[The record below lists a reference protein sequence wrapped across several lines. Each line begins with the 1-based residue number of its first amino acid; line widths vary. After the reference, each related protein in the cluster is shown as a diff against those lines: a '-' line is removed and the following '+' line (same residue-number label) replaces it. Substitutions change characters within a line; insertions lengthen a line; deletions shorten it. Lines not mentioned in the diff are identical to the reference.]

1 MGMMASSSEGKKFYM
16 FLSTTFLVLLSLYV
30 TAHLCTSYQLLHQSR
45 RPRLS
50 SSSRSPDAS
59 IEGCRDL
66 HRFEDYRAKCQYVVS
81 EPRCRPKGYL
91 NYLRLFYC
99 VCGRY
104 PVFGYTI
111 LVLWLV
117 LLFYLLGNTA
127 ADYFCP
133 SLESLSKVLKLSP
146 TIAGVTLLSLGNG
159 ASDVFSSI
167 ISFMGTSNGDVGLN
181 SILGGAFFVSNVV
194 TGIISICIGPSEITV
209 DKTSFIRDAC
219 FFLLALSSLLVII
232 TVGRI
237 NVWGAMAFTSLYF
250 VYVFF
255 VSTTHFCRKKYGAA
269 AAALFDPS
277 PPLPL
282 DSSYFSS
289 AAAASPSEGGAS
301 TKRRQLGAPLLAAS
315 VEMDDPTSP
324 PKPETPGTGDA
335 AALLKGKTTHDAAA
349 TCATLSSAAK
359 HHALRFIFFLELP
372 LYLPRRLTIPDVS
385 EERWSKFY
393 AVSSVT
399 LAPLLLA
406 ALWSSQRGG
415 MGPRAST
422 ALYLVSSL
430 LGLVSGAAA
439 FLTTERSSP
448 PKRFLFPW
456 LGGGFLMSVVW
467 TYIITEELMSLLV
480 SLGAILGISPSIL
493 GLTVLAWGNS
503 LGDLI
508 ANVAMALNG
517 GPDGAQVAISGCLA
531 GPIFNTLMGLG
542 LSLFFSSWAEYP
554 AFTIIPRDPSLFQTI
569 GFLMSGLLWAL
580 VILPGR
586 GMRLDRVLG
595 IGLLSVY
602 LCFLTLRV
610 AQYLGLMELDGLLGS
625 IMSRSDR

>member
-1 MGMMASSSEGKKFYM
+1 MAAAADGKKFYL

-45 RPRLS
+45 RPRVAAAP
-50 SSSRSPDAS
+50 PDA
-59 IEGCRDL
+59 EGCRDL
-66 HRFEDYRAKCQYVVS
+66 HRFDDYRAKCRYVLE
-81 EPRCRPKGYL
+81 EPQCRPKGYL

-99 VCGRY
+99 VCGSH
-104 PVFGYTI
+104 PVFGYTC
-111 LVLWLV
+111 LVFWLV

-194 TGIISICIGPSEITV
+194 TGIISICVGPSEIAV

-232 TVGRI
+232 TVGKI

-255 VSTTHFCRKKYGAA
+255 VSTTHFCRKKYGATA
-269 AAALFDPS
+269 ASLFDTGA
-277 PPLPL
+277 PPLPV
-282 DSSYFSS
+282 DD
-289 AAAASPSEGGAS
+289 GGA
-301 TKRRQLGAPLLAAS
+301 TDAGGKRRQLGAPLLTG
-315 VEMDDPTSP
+315 VELDDPISP
-324 PKPETPGTGDA
+324 PKVPPTAASACDGDNHRKLHPA
-335 AALLKGKTTHDAAA
+335 CSALRSAA
-349 TCATLSSAAK
+349 TRHASQVLTL
-359 HHALRFIFFLELP
+359 LELP

-415 MGPRAST
+415 MSSSASA
-422 ALYLVSSL
+422 ALYLVSLSI
-430 LGLVSGAAA
+430 GLVSGGAA
-439 FLTTERSSP
+439 FLTTEKARP
-448 PKRFLFPW
+448 PSKFLFPW

-542 LSLFFSSWAEYP
+542 LSLFFSSWGEYP
-554 AFTIIPRDPSLFQTI
+554 ASTIIPRDPSLFQTI

-586 GMRLDRVLG
+586 GMKLDKVLG
-595 IGLLSVY
+595 VGLLSVY
-602 LCFLTLRV
+602 LCFLSLRV
-610 AQYLGLMELDGLLGS
+610 AQYLGVMELDGLVGS
-625 IMSRSDR
+625 LLSSLDR

>member
-1 MGMMASSSEGKKFYM
+1 MVAAAMGSSSSSSSEGKKFYL

-30 TAHLCTSYQLLHQSR
+30 TAHLCTSYQFLHQSR
-45 RPRLS
+45 RPRLGRSVSPPAS
-50 SSSRSPDAS
+50 SSPDAS
-59 IEGCRDL
+59 MEGCHDL
-66 HRFEDYRAKCQYVVS
+66 HRFDGHREKCRYVSS
-81 EPRCRPKGYL
+81 EPRCRPKGYI

-99 VCGRY
+99 ACGGH
-104 PVFGYTI
+104 PVAGYAV

-167 ISFMGTSNGDVGLN
+167 ISFMGASSGDVGLN

-194 TGIISICIGPSEITV
+194 TGIISICVGPSEIAV
-209 DKTSFIRDAC
+209 DKTSFVRDAC

-237 NVWGAMAFTSLYF
+237 NLWGAIAFTSLYF

-255 VSTTHFCRKKYGAA
+255 VSTTHFCRKKYA
-269 AAALFDPS
+269 
-277 PPLPL
+277 
-282 DSSYFSS
+282 S
-289 AAAASPSEGGAS
+289 AASSLFSDPHHLPVDAPTAATNST
-301 TKRRQLGAPLLAAS
+301 TKRRRELAAPLLLS
-315 VEMDDPTSP
+315 TVEMDDPTSP
-324 PKPETPGTGDA
+324 HLQKPTNSTGTAPA
-335 AALLKGKTTHDAAA
+335 AAPTPTTCL
-349 TCATLSSAAK
+349 TKLRSSALR
-359 HHALRFIFFLELP
+359 ALWLLELP
-372 LYLPRRLTIPDVS
+372 LYLPRRLTIPDVT

-406 ALWSSQRGG
+406 ALWGSQRGG
-415 MGPRAST
+415 MSPRASLV
-422 ALYLVSSL
+422 LYLVSSL
-430 LGLVSGAAA
+430 VGLASGAAA

-448 PKRFLFPW
+448 PKRLLFPW

-480 SLGAILGISPSIL
+480 SLGAVLGISPSIL

-517 GPDGAQVAISGCLA
+517 GADGAQVAISGCLA

-554 AFTIIPRDPSLFQTI
+554 ASTLIPRDPSLYQTI

-586 GMRLDRVLG
+586 GMRLDKVLG

-602 LCFLTLRV
+602 LCFLSLRV
-610 AQYLGLMELDGLLGS
+610 AQYLGLMQLDGLMGS
-625 IMSRSDR
+625 LVSHLSR